1 MLRRAIGRAY
11 VRMSMVITL
20 PDFNRAFDYENNFYL
35 SCSNSRLGKF
45 IIQYEIFKKIKD
57 IPGAIVECGV
67 FKGTSLMR
75 FVGFRDLME
84 QRVPRFV
91 VAFDTFAAFPDAR
104 FSKDKK
110 PLEQFLADAGDQSI
124 SISQLR
130 EVLRRKGVNHGVDL
144 VAGDINKTVP
154 AFVKKHPRSRV
165 ALLHLDVDLY
175 EPTVT
180 ILHYLYPL
188 LVRGGILLL
197 DDYGV
202 FPGETKA
209 VNEYFKG
216 GLSIE
221 RFPFAK
227 TPAWIV
233 KR

>member
-1 MLRRAIGRAY
+1 
-11 VRMSMVITL
+11 MSVMITL
-20 PDFNRAFDYENNFYL
+20 PDFKRAFDYENNFYL

-45 IIQYEIFKKIKD
+45 VIHYEIYKKIKD
-57 IPGAIVECGV
+57 IPGSIVECGV

-75 FVGFRDLME
+75 FAGFRELFGQGSSRDI
-84 QRVPRFV
+84 

-124 SISQLR
+124 SISQLQ
-130 EVLRRKGVNHGVDL
+130 EVLRRKGVNHNVKL
-144 VAGDINKTVP
+144 VPGDINKTVP
-154 AFVKKHPRSRV
+154 AFVKRHSRSRI

-180 ILHYLYPL
+180 ILRYLYPL
-188 LVRGGILLL
+188 FVRGGILLL

-209 VNEYFKG
+209 VDEYFKK
-216 GLSIE
+216 GLPLE

-227 TPAWIV
+227 TPAWVV
-233 KR
+233 KK